1 MNHQSSSEAPRRAPG
16 VMLRRLSG
24 PLNALLAS
32 GIARRLDGDVI
43 ELLVNEQEASEGGMV
58 YISMRVPVRC
68 PSCIGD
74 TSVSCARCGTTGV
87 TDEPFSAWLAIRPGV
102 ADGAVLPPSALFPGM
117 IGPLSFRVRRRGAP

>member
-1 MNHQSSSEAPRRAPG
+1 MNHESSAEAPRRAPG

-24 PLNALLAS
+24 PLNALLS
-32 GIARRLDGDVI
+32 CGIARRVDGDVI

-68 PSCIGD
+68 PACIGD
-74 TSVSCARCGTTGV
+74 TSVSCARCGTTRI

-102 ADGAVLPPSALFPGM
+102 ADGAVLSPSALFPGM
-117 IGPLSFRVRRRGAP
+117 VGPLSFRVRRRGAP

>member
-1 MNHQSSSEAPRRAPG
+1 MNHESSAEGSERAPG

-24 PLNALLAS
+24 PLTALLAG

-68 PSCIGD
+68 PACVGD
-74 TSVSCARCGTTGV
+74 TSVSCARCGTTGI
-87 TDEPFSAWLAIRPGV
+87 TDETFSAWLAIRPGV
-102 ADGAVLPPSALFPGM
+102 ADGAVLRPSALFPGM
-117 IGPLSFRVRRRGAP
+117 LGPLSFRIRRRGAP

>member
-1 MNHQSSSEAPRRAPG
+1 MNHESSAEAPGRAPG

-24 PLNALLAS
+24 PLNALLAC
-32 GIARRLDGDVI
+32 GTARRLDGDVI

-58 YISMRVPVRC
+58 YISMRVPTRC
-68 PSCIGD
+68 PTCVGD
-74 TSVSCARCGTTGV
+74 TSVACARCRTTGI

-102 ADGAVLPPSALFPGM
+102 ADGAVLRPSALLPGM